1 MIKDYDCIIIYH
13 LGKVNM
19 VADVLSQKS
28 FGDLACIMAHL
39 RIQPVLNDKIK
50 TAHSSDKNYRRG
62 QERTKTRLFH

>member
-1 MIKDYDCIIIYH
+1 
-13 LGKVNM
+13 M